1 MKPSIIVFFIL
12 FITTSWLF
20 PLAVG
25 AQSSPAIERLEVALW
40 PEYDR
45 HAVLV
50 IYRVQLAADTALPAQ
65 IRLPMPADA
74 GEPYATAWLDNEGRL
89 LVADYMS
96 ELQGEWNVITLTS
109 QSLVA
114 QLEYYIDYE
123 SSGPSRNVVFE
134 WPEGFPVGS
143 FDYELQQPVGA
154 EDLQINPLPD
164 RSITGSDGLEYQQA
178 DLGQVL
184 ESQSIYIELS
194 YSNPTNQLTADSFV
208 AAPLPLGSPVAAEGG
223 TPDILQILPYLL
235 GGLGLILVAGGGF
248 LYIQSRRGTQKKKR
262 KPKSR
267 TRVQPAKP
275 QEEASVDPSAIY
287 CHQCGTKASVSDRFC
302 RHCGVP
308 LRR

>member
-12 FITTSWLF
+12 FTITSWLF

-25 AQSSPAIERLEVALW
+25 AQSSPVIERLEVAIW

-50 IYRVQLAADTALPAQ
+50 IYRVHLLADTALPAQ
-65 IRLPMPADA
+65 VRLPLPADG
-74 GEPYATAWLDNEGRL
+74 GEPYATAWLDDEGRL

-109 QSLVA
+109 QSLTA

-123 SSGPSRNVVFE
+123 SSEQFRNYVFE

-143 FDYELQQPVGA
+143 FSYEIQQPVGA
-154 EDLQINPLPD
+154 EDLQINPVPD
-164 RSITGSDGLEYQQA
+164 RSITGSDGLEYHQA

-184 ESQSIYIELS
+184 ASQSVHIELG
-194 YSNPTNQLTADSFV
+194 YSNPSNQLTADSLV
-208 AAPLPLGSPVAAEGG
+208 TAPLPLSSPVAAEGG

-235 GGLGLILVAGGGF
+235 GGLGLILAAGGGF
-248 LYIQSRRGTQKKKR
+248 LYIQSRRETQKKKR
-262 KPKSR
+262 RPKSR
-267 TRVQPAKP
+267 SRVQPAKP
-275 QEEASVDPSAIY
+275 QEEASVDPSTIY